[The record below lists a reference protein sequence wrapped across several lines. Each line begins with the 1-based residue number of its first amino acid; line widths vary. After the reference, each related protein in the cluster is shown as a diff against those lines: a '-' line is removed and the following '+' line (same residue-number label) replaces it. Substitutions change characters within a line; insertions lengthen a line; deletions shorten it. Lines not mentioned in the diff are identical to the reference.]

1 MFIPSVIQLVHV
13 FENHEHT
20 TCTSKEVQ
28 HIHANEFDCDIF
40 HRPYQDLALDIP
52 SRFDVI
58 PEHFYTTIFI
68 NVPQGIHVVYH
79 SKKSSRGPPSFI
91 V

>member
-1 MFIPSVIQLVHV
+1 MFIPFVTQLVHV

-20 TCTSKEVQ
+20 VCTAKDVK
-28 HIHANEFDCDIF
+28 HIHAENLDCDIL
-40 HRPYQDLALDIP
+40 HRPFQNLALDIP

-58 PEHFYTTIFI
+58 PAHFYATTFSELPKVIT
-68 NVPQGIHVVYH
+68 VVFH
-79 SKKSSRGPPSFI
+79 SKKNSRGPPTFI

>member
-1 MFIPSVIQLVHV
+1 LFIPSVIQLVHV
-13 FENHEHT
+13 FENHEHI
-20 TCTSKEVQ
+20 TCTSKEVK
-28 HIHANEFDCDIF
+28 HIHAKEFDCDIF
-40 HRPYQDLALDIP
+40 HRPYQNLALDIP

-58 PEHFYTTIFI
+58 PEHFYASTFLEI
-68 NVPQGIHVVYH
+68 PQRIRVAYH

>member
-1 MFIPSVIQLVHV
+1 LFIPSITQLVHV

-20 TCTSKEVQ
+20 TCVSKEAT
-28 HIHANEFDCDIF
+28 HIHAKEIDCDLF
-40 HRPYQDLALDIP
+40 HRPYQNLALDIP

-58 PEHFYTTIFI
+58 PAHFYATTF
-68 NVPQGIHVVYH
+68 NELPQVFHAVYH
-79 SKKSSRGPPSFI
+79 SKKSSRGPPCFI

>member
-20 TCTSKEVQ
+20 TCVSKEAK
-28 HIHANEFDCDIF
+28 HIHAKELDCDIF
-40 HRPYQDLALDIP
+40 HRPYQNLALDIP

-58 PEHFYTTIFI
+58 PAHFYATTFTEI
-68 NVPQGIHVVYH
+68 PQVFHAVYY
-79 SKKSSRGPPSFI
+79 SKKSSRGPPNLI